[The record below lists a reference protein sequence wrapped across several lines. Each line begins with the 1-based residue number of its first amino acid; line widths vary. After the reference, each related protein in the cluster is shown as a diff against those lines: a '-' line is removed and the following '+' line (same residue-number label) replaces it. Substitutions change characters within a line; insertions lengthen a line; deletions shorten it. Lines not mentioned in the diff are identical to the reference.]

1 MKFRVFGLLTPAFP
15 RQGDEVRQ
23 IKEDA
28 VDDYITGF
36 HAKEGLFFERQED
49 GSVAVKIA
57 TYPGKPEVERI
68 VVLDADAWASVV
80 SVVSASGEN
89 GPRWRLAK
97 ALHDS

>member
-1 MKFRVFGLLTPAFP
+1 MSETRSK
-15 RQGDEVRQ
+15 Q
-23 IKEDA
+23 EDA
-28 VDDYITGF
+28 MDDYVTGF

-57 TYPGKPEVERI
+57 TYPGKPEVERV
-68 VVLDADAWASVV
+68 VVLDAAAWGSVV
-80 SVVSASGEN
+80 SAVSASGEN